1 MKNKYLPS
9 LVTGFVA
16 AVLMSIPLV
25 KHVGCCVIVP
35 FAAVYALIL
44 DVKLNKAELPI
55 KGMEAFLFGLL
66 TGLWAAVFSA
76 LFETIITLFTHSNDF
91 ITELPGIENVLRNQA
106 PASFKQFMEQ
116 AILIYRSM
124 ATEIKTTGFS
134 ALYTFAILATNIVVD
149 IIFGIIGGF
158 IGMNYL
164 NKRTKPKQ

>member
-91 ITELPGIENVLRNQA
+91 ITELPGIENVLKNQA

>member
-1 MKNKYLPS
+1 MKTKYLPS

-16 AVLMSIPLV
+16 AVLISIPLL
-25 KHVGCCVIVP
+25 KHIGCCVIVP

-55 KGMEAFLFGLL
+55 KGKEAFLFGLM
-66 TGLWAAVFSA
+66 TGLWAAIFSA
-76 LFETIITLFTHSNDF
+76 IFETIITLFTHSNDF
-91 ITELPGIENVLRNQA
+91 VQELPGLENILRNQA

-116 AILIYRSM
+116 AIQIYRHM
-124 ATEIKTTGFS
+124 AVEIKTTGFS
-134 ALYTFAILATNIVVD
+134 ALYTFAILATDIFVD

-164 NKRTKPKQ
+164 NKRNKIQQ